1 MQGELADK
9 VAKVG
14 AIYAERFGISR
25 TDDWFMIKLQEE
37 LGELAQAHLRLS
49 ARGRGA
55 AVEQDRANEAADVF
69 CQLLL
74 YCQHFGV
81 DLDQAV
87 RRKWLAYLP
96 ETGPQTETGTES
108 PSEIAA

>member
-14 AIYAERFGISR
+14 GIYAERFGIAR
-25 TDDWFMIKLQEE
+25 TDDWFLIKLQEE

-49 ARGRGA
+49 ARGRGV

-74 YCQHFGV
+74 YCQHFGI
-81 DLDQAV
+81 DLEQAV
-87 RRKWLAYLP
+87 RRKWLSYLP
-96 ETGPQTETGTES
+96 DEA
-108 PSEIAA
+108 EIPAEAAA

>member
-14 AIYAERFGISR
+14 AIYAERFGIARS
-25 TDDWFMIKLQEE
+25 DDWFLIKLQEE

-49 ARGRGA
+49 ARGRGT
-55 AVEQDRANEAADVF
+55 AVETDRANEAADVF

-74 YCQHFGV
+74 YCQHFGI
-81 DLDQAV
+81 DLEQAV

-96 ETGPQTETGTES
+96 EAETVAEA
-108 PSEIAA
+108 PAEVAA

>member
-14 AIYAERFGISR
+14 AIYAERLGIARS
-25 TDDWFMIKLQEE
+25 DDWFLIKLQEE

-55 AVEQDRANEAADVF
+55 AVELDRANEAADVF

-81 DLDQAV
+81 DLEQAV

-96 ETGPQTETGTES
+96 ETES
-108 PSEIAA
+108 EADAPSEAAA